1 MEYQRAR
8 DLTARRRA
16 VKLPVKNYLPPLLAA
31 LDRPDRGLRG
41 ILVAGTNGKGSTC
54 AFAVSGL
61 AALGLRVGSMPGPA
75 LQEATERIR
84 VNNVPASRIAY
95 AAAYTEVDAAAQRL
109 SDPLDAPALRAAA
122 AAVHYRRVGV
132 DLAVMEAS
140 AGGRDTAVN
149 SFDLG
154 VKVITN
160 VALDHTEFLG
170 ETYAEI
176 AWAKAGVVRDGDHV
190 ILGDLPPEAAAS
202 VRRVLAERSGLTV
215 WRLGE
220 EIQVAAGASAGAE
233 EAEGAESSEGEEGA
247 TARTRL
253 VEVRT
258 PLGVHHDLP
267 CPLRGT
273 HQQRNLALAVAGID
287 ALRERGLVPDF
298 DEHRLRTGLAA
309 TTWPG
314 RLELVRPARFDDWS
328 GSVLMDGAHNPHS
341 VAAVLPDIVDIVRKT
356 GAGPTPVLV
365 FAVEGTKAADEMLAE
380 LPADWP
386 LVLTRTASQKA
397 ADPDDL
403 ARLVADRPHVHHAVD
418 VPAALRQA
426 AHLTGPDGQIVVI
439 GSLTLVGETRT
450 LLGLP
455 PG

>member
-1 MEYQRAR
+1 MDYQRAR
-8 DLTARRRA
+8 DLTAARRTVR
-16 VKLPVKNYLPPLLAA
+16 LPVKNYLPPLLTA

-41 ILVAGTNGKGSTC
+41 ILVTGTNGKGSTC

-75 LQEATERIR
+75 LQEAVERIR
-84 VNNVPASRIAY
+84 VNNIPASRAAY
-95 AAAYTEVDAAAQRL
+95 AAAYAEVDAAARRL
-109 SDPLDAPALRAAA
+109 SDPLDAPAFRAAA

-132 DLAVMEAS
+132 DLAVLEAS

-160 VALDHTEFLG
+160 VALDHTDLLG
-170 ETYAEI
+170 DSYAEI

-190 ILGDLPPEAAAS
+190 ILGELPPEAART
-202 VRRVLAERSGLTV
+202 VRQVLAEHSGLTV

-220 EIQVAAGASAGAE
+220 EIRVT
-233 EAEGAESSEGEEGA
+233 EAPYAA
-247 TARTRL
+247 TAHERL

-258 PLGVHHDLP
+258 PLGIHHDLP
-267 CPLRGT
+267 CPLRGA

-298 DEHRLRTGLAA
+298 AEDRLRAGLAA

-314 RLELVRPARFDDWS
+314 RLELVHPARLDDWT

-341 VAAVLPDIVDIVRKT
+341 VAAVLPDIVRMT
-356 GAGPTPVLV
+356 AAGPAPALV

-380 LPADWP
+380 LPPDWP
-386 LVLTRTASQKA
+386 LLLTRTASSKA
-397 ADPDDL
+397 ADPDHL
-403 ARLVADRPHVHHAVD
+403 ARLVADRPHVHRAPDTH
-418 VPAALRQA
+418 AALRHA
-426 AHLTGPDGQIVVI
+426 ARLTGPGGQIVVI